1 VPAHAPD
8 DTNGAR
14 VSNGSPEGVSFP
26 PLRSMVT
33 IAPTSGGTFGVA
45 VTVARPPESG
55 SKVATLTAPVLVNSQ
70 T

>member
-1 VPAHAPD
+1 
-8 DTNGAR
+8 
-14 VSNGSPEGVSFP
+14 
-26 PLRSMVT
+26 MVT

-55 SKVATLTAPVLVNSQ
+55 SKVATLTAPVLVSSQ